1 MTEDTKMENFSHN
14 KEGYQPKVL
23 VFACNW
29 CSYAGADMAGVSR
42 LQMPPNCRVVRV
54 MCSARVSPEMVLSAL
69 FKGMDAVLVLGCH
82 PGDCHY
88 SEGNFY
94 TRRRALVLEKM
105 LDLLGIA
112 KERFQV
118 RWVSAAEGEKFAK
131 TIREVVEQ
139 VTSLGPN
146 PIDNSLESLDRKWQ
160 KSENS
165 KSEARNSKQIQM
177 TKIKNSKQETK

>member
-1 MTEDTKMENFSHN
+1 
-14 KEGYQPKVL
+14 
-23 VFACNW
+23 
-29 CSYAGADMAGVSR
+29 
-42 LQMPPNCRVVRV
+42 
-54 MCSARVSPEMVLSAL
+54 MVLSAL

-88 SEGNFY
+88 SEGNYY
-94 TRRRALVLEKM
+94 TRRRALVLEKL

-139 VTSLGPN
+139 VTPLGP
-146 PIDNSLESLDRKWQ
+146 IQTKVFRGVQ
-160 KSENS
+160 VGGFS
-165 KSEARNSKQIQM
+165 KKPPLPPEARK
-177 TKIKNSKQETK
+177 